1 MTPVT
6 LEEEEAQEARS
17 EAPSLTC
24 YYTCPSNSFSPSDY
38 QTCSLTQPLSA
49 TGEEEEETE
58 QETRYAYYTCVK
70 TVNGVAIAWE
80 TKAGFCPV
88 RNRPQVFEMA
98 LTVRKR
104 AGKENHEEKDPEWSN
119 MSNNSGNNSD
129 KPWLDS
135 PWEDHE
141 AYTSEPTG
149 DTEERRAAPKPPAM
163 PTTSEACRE
172 NREIP
177 DWLSTT
183 SRGFRCM
190 ACCRVFPS
198 LKAFRQHVTDG
209 EKEGF
214 TCHIFH
220 QKMREKRR
228 VSRQSSRKM
237 RNRRGCRLRRK

>member
-1 MTPVT
+1 
-6 LEEEEAQEARS
+6 
-17 EAPSLTC
+17 
-24 YYTCPSNSFSPSDY
+24 SNSFSPSDY

-98 LTVRKR
+98 FTVRKR
-104 AGKENHEEKDPEWSN
+104 AGKENHE
-119 MSNNSGNNSD
+119 
-129 KPWLDS
+129 
-135 PWEDHE
+135 EDHE

-228 VSRQSSRKM
+228 VSRQSSPLKLKQHSHKAKC
-237 RNRRGCRLRRK
+237 NTCGKNSLTILSVSQAHNL